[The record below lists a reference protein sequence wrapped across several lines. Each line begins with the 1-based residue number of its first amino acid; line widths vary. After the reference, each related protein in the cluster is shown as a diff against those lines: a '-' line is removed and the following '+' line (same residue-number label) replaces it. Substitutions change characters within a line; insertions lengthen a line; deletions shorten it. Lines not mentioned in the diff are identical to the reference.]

1 MIEFPKIKEKARTV
15 AENAEKPCI
24 TSTFLWAAA
33 RERERKG
40 CLAVRQHLMHGGI
53 QHGAKRGCARHM
65 WDADCR
71 GGQGPAA
78 GRSCAI
84 GPCHLHRFVG
94 IGIHFNCHPALD
106 SPDQEVDGDAQEV
119 EAT

>member
-1 MIEFPKIKEKARTV
+1 MIEFPKMKEKARTV

-24 TSTFLWAAA
+24 TSTCLWAAA

-40 CLAVRQHLMHGGI
+40 CLVVRQHLMHG
-53 QHGAKRGCARHM
+53 AKRGCASH
-65 WDADCR
+65 AGCR

-78 GRSCAI
+78 GRSSAI
-84 GPCHLHRFVG
+84 GPCNLHRFVG
-94 IGIHFNCHPALD
+94 IGMHFDCHLALD